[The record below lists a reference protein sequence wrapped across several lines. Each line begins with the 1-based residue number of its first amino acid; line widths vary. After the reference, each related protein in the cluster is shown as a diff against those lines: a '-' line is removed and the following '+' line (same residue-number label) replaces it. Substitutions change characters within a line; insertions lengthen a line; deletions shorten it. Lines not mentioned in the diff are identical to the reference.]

1 MNVTLRAMTIDDY
14 PEVMSLW
21 RQTEGVGLTES
32 DSEEGID
39 AFLRR
44 NPGMSAVAVATSGEL
59 LGAVLCGH
67 DGRRGY
73 LHHLAV
79 VPSRRKKGVASQP
92 ISWCFRGLA
101 DQGIQKCNVFLLD
114 SNEGGSSFWGHNG
127 WSHRH
132 DLRVFQKAVTSTQGG
147 RERGDSPRTG

>member
-1 MNVTLRAMTIDDY
+1 MNFTLRAMTIHDY

-21 RQTEGVGLTES
+21 QQTEGVGLTES

-44 NPGMSAVAVATSGEL
+44 NPGMSAVATSGEL

-79 VPSRRKKGVASQP
+79 VPSRRRQGVASQL

-114 SNEGGSSFWGHNG
+114 SNEGGSSFWRHNE
-127 WSHRH
+127 WSRRH

-147 RERGDSPRTG
+147 RERGGNPWTG

>member
-44 NPGMSAVAVATSGEL
+44 NPGMSAVAVAISGEL

-79 VPSRRKKGVASQP
+79 VPSAENRGWRPNLSPGASEALQIRVYRSAMFPPRQQRRGQ
-92 ISWCFRGLA
+92 L
-101 DQGIQKCNVFLLD
+101 FL
-114 SNEGGSSFWGHNG
+114 GTQ
-127 WSHRH
+127 RM
-132 DLRVFQKAVTSTQGG
+132 VTQA
-147 RERGDSPRTG
+147 